1 MLDVLAINRNIL
13 IHALWSACQVRALGA
28 GVVFMNT
35 GLSSLLFWT
44 GANGLRSAR
53 EASAKQTMSGGV
65 RICVI
70 VMYVIFLS
78 KSKGK
83 MLVQTGIRWYH
94 AGDMLCVQLAESV
107 CGVSVGS
114 H

>member
-1 MLDVLAINRNIL
+1 MVVLLSTGMLSLT
-13 IHALWSACQVRALGA
+13 LWA
-28 GVVFMNT
+28 
-35 GLSSLLFWT
+35 

-65 RICVI
+65 RICI
-70 VMYVIFLS
+70 RVMYVIFLS

-94 AGDMLCVQLAESV
+94 EGDMLCVPPAESV

-114 H
+114 HIPFTLEK